1 MKPIAA
7 PSGRLMC
14 LNRLEMHIYSMKRPG
29 CTNFYYCDKY
39 NMPGPCLGNC
49 KEEVSGLLMYYKSI
63 FCESNK
69 VLYFPLNGN
78 HYKTNNIL
86 HTTMVC
92 ATLSCCVCVVTSEV
106 MSAAVTS
113 SAHAQYCNCC
123 YSTHTASLPVPAV
136 PSTHRSPWQTT
147 HKLTL

>member
-14 LNRLEMHIYSMKRPG
+14 LNRLEMHIYGCENAMKRPG

-39 NMPGPCLGNC
+39 NTPGLYLGND
-49 KEEVSGLLMYYKSI
+49 KEEVSGLLMCYKSI

-78 HYKTNNIL
+78 HYKTNSITSHNYGL
-86 HTTMVC
+86 CNTEVSGDV
-92 ATLSCCVCVVTSEV
+92 LCVVVSD
-106 MSAAVTS
+106 
-113 SAHAQYCNCC
+113 CC
-123 YSTHTASLPVPAV
+123 L
-136 PSTHRSPWQTT
+136 TT
-147 HKLTL
+147 E